1 MSERLPPFFPSAT
14 YRLQFTSR
22 FRFADATAIV
32 PYLHALGISHCYASP
47 LFSGVPGSTHGYD
60 VCDFNQLN
68 LQLGTREEFDEFIA
82 TLRRHG
88 MGLILDMV
96 PNHMGGDLSNPWWR
110 DVLEW
115 GTRSRYAQWFDIDWR
130 PAGSDLA
137 DKVLLPVLEGHI
149 GTVLEAGKLK
159 VDFIDGKFSILYYD
173 KAFPVAPTS
182 YSLILTIALEVV
194 GRQKPGSQLEQQ
206 LRELTNA
213 FNNLKTG
220 TPSDPLA
227 AEEKFHSLLSE
238 LQQLHSHSKELRA
251 VLGVAL
257 NELNGVPGCPA
268 SFDRL
273 FRLLQ
278 EQHYR
283 LAFWRVGSEE
293 INYRRFFDVT
303 SLVSLRMELPEVF
316 QAVHCLA
323 LELLGEGKLD
333 GLRIDHPDGLYDPK
347 AYFARLQE
355 SYARVRELPPANT
368 TTRGTLPLYL
378 VVEKI
383 LTDDEPLPGDWAVHG
398 TTGYEFL
405 NLLNGLFVDSRH
417 EQQVTHI
424 YKDFTGRDKSFTAV
438 VYGAKK
444 RILEK
449 SLVSEVTTLAY
460 RLKAIAIQCRRA
472 QDFTFPQLRRALL
485 ELIAAFPVYRTYITE
500 QTRPVPAH
508 ELAWIEASHQK
519 AAEHSNELDKPALS
533 FVRDLLCLNFPTDLT
548 ESGRR
553 QAREFVLK
561 FQQLTGPAMAKG
573 LEDTAFYR
581 YLRLASLNEVGGDP
595 GTFGTSVEQF
605 HRANQ
610 IRLEK
615 WPYNLL
621 ATATHDTKRGED
633 LRAVIN
639 VISEMPEEW
648 QRAVYQWREMNSALK
663 GVSSGK
669 PAPDANDE
677 YLLFQTLLGAWPDGI
692 QPDELDAFCARVVD
706 YMLKA
711 QKEAKQNTSWTEPN
725 PEYETATRK
734 FIEAVLSRTNEKF
747 LSDFST
753 FQQRIAWFG
762 RLNSLSQL
770 LLKITSPGVPD
781 FYQGTELW
789 DLNLVDPDN
798 RGRVDFDLRKRLLE
812 KLLKAKEPARW
823 SGDFTNS
830 IVKLGIM
837 VPALRFRREH
847 RELFEGGNY
856 IPLPVEG
863 PFAEHV
869 CAFARKTA
877 ADMAIIAAPRL
888 YWKLMKGKTEPPLG
902 KIWSTTQIVLPDAS
916 RREFR
921 SVFTNSIVRTHGSNG
936 KSVLILAEVLDSCP
950 VALLN

>member
-1 MSERLPPFFPSAT
+1 MSERLPPFFPTAT

-22 FRFADATAIV
+22 FRFADATEIV
-32 PYLHALGISHCYASP
+32 PSLHALGISHCYASP
-47 LFSGVPGSTHGYD
+47 LFSAVPESTHGYD

-68 LQLGTREEFDEFIA
+68 PQLGTREEFDEFVA

-130 PAGSDLA
+130 PAGTDLA
-137 DKVLLPVLEGHI
+137 DKVLLPVLEDHL

-159 VDFIDGKFSILYYD
+159 VDFMGGKFSILYYD

-182 YSLILTIALEVV
+182 YNFILTIALEVV
-194 GRQKPGSQLEQQ
+194 GREKANSELEQQ
-206 LRELTNA
+206 LHELTNA
-213 FNNLKTG
+213 FNNLKTN
-220 TPSDPLA
+220 TPSDPA
-227 AEEKFHSLLSE
+227 TAEKEFHSSLSE
-238 LQQLHSHSKELRA
+238 LQQMHGRSKELRA
-251 VLGVAL
+251 VLGRAL
-257 NELNGVPGCPA
+257 SELNGIPGSPA
-268 SFDRL
+268 SYDRFFQL
-273 FRLLQ
+273 IQ

-316 QAVHCLA
+316 QATHCLA
-323 LELLGEGKLD
+323 LELLREEKLD

-355 SYARVRELPPANT
+355 SYARVRELPPSDT
-368 TTRGTLPLYL
+368 TTRRTQPLYL

-383 LTDDEPLPGDWAVHG
+383 LSGDEPLPDDWAVHG

-405 NLLNGLFVDSRH
+405 NLLNGVFVDSRH
-417 EQQVTHI
+417 EQRVTHI
-424 YKDFTGRDKSFTAV
+424 YKDFTGRDKSFTTVA
-438 VYGAKK
+438 YGAKK

-449 SLVSEVTTLAY
+449 SLVSEVTALAH
-460 RLKAIAIQCRRA
+460 RLKAIAIQCRLA
-472 QDFTFPQLRRALL
+472 QDFTLSQLRRAIL
-485 ELIAAFPVYRTYITE
+485 EIVAAFPVYRTYITE

-508 ELAWIEASHQK
+508 ELAWIETSHQK

-533 FVRDLLCLNFPTDLT
+533 FARDLLSLNFPTDLT
-548 ESGRR
+548 ESGRK

-581 YLRLASLNEVGGDP
+581 YVRLASLNEVGGDP
-595 GTFGTSVEQF
+595 GKYGTSIEQF

-615 WPYNLL
+615 WPYSLL

-648 QRAVYQWREMNSALK
+648 QRAVYRWREMNSALK

-677 YLLFQTLLGAWPDGI
+677 YLLYQTLLGAWPDRM
-692 QPDELDAFCARVVD
+692 QPGDLNAFCTRVVD

-725 PEYETATRK
+725 PEYEMATRK
-734 FIEAVLSRTNEKF
+734 FIEAVLSRANEKF
-747 LSDFST
+747 LSDFPT
-753 FQQRIAWFG
+753 FQQHIAWFG
-762 RLNSLSQL
+762 RFNSLSQL

-798 RGRVDFDLRKRLLE
+798 RRPVDFDFRKRLLE
-812 KLLKAKEPARW
+812 KLPKAKDPARW

-830 IVKLGIM
+830 IAKLEIM
-837 VPALRFRREH
+837 GTALRFRHEH
-847 RELFEGGNY
+847 RDLFESGDY
-856 IPLPVEG
+856 IPLAVEG

-869 CAFARKTA
+869 CAFARKTT
-877 ADMAIIAAPRL
+877 ADMAIIVAPRL
-888 YWKLMKGKTEPPLG
+888 YWTLLKGKTEPPLG
-902 KIWSTTQIVLPDAS
+902 KIWCETQIVVPETS

-921 SVFTNSIVRTHGSNG
+921 NVFTSAAVRVNDS
-936 KSVLILAEVLDSCP
+936 KAKPVLMLSELLDSCP
-950 VALLN
+950 VAVLN